1 MQSSKRVDIQGGVEE
16 ERKEERESVTAYT
29 PVSDVLLHSR
39 NVREERV
46 NCVFSYRRGSDI

>member
-46 NCVFSYRRGSDI
+46 NCAFSYRRGSDI